1 MGADTGSPLV
11 ETWEGFTLPIN
22 DLPVAQLKSLRIGF
36 DLLGPGTVWID
47 DVQLSGL
54 LFETLEQR
62 ELNQIV
68 ARSHRQWKQARYGD
82 CARALDDYWPQ
93 FLREYVPLPTQR
105 MAAAPTTPLPSPPSP
120 PAEEKRQPSV
130 LDRVKRFVPRVPRF

>member
-1 MGADTGSPLV
+1 MYLRLV
-11 ETWEGFTLPIN
+11 H
-22 DLPVAQLKSLRIGF
+22 DLCDFRNRHVPGVSQLKSLRIGF

-68 ARSHRQWKQARYGD
+68 ARSHRQWKQAKYGD
-82 CARALDDYWPQ
+82 CARALDHYWPQ

-105 MAAAPTTPLPSPPSP
+105 MAAAPTTPSPPSP